1 METTHIGAFS
11 SWRLLA
17 VDAPRWW
24 KEDFLVSHISH
35 AISHHHPGPMELF
48 LGQYLGH
55 HTFPK
60 DMPELPSRKE
70 RETPPPSLTDPAS
83 SPNPPPP
90 PLITPSPNAS
100 LIASSHAHTPHLST
114 CHKCLTRSPSTR
126 HTRRKTH
133 TQIFHHINY
142 YAVLIPARPPA
153 ILHRRLP
160 STPTAKRK
168 TTGCFYL
175 YMLIRHAPHAPAAAS
190 LLKATHPRPHPKNAA
205 HAC

>member
-1 METTHIGAFS
+1 
-11 SWRLLA
+11 
-17 VDAPRWW
+17 
-24 KEDFLVSHISH
+24 
-35 AISHHHPGPMELF
+35 MELF
-48 LGQYLGH
+48 LGQYLRH

-70 RETPPPSLTDPAS
+70 RDPPPSDRPS
-83 SPNPPPP
+83 VIPIPPPP
-90 PLITPSPNAS
+90 PLITPNPNAS

-126 HTRRKTH
+126 HTRHKTH
-133 TQIFHHINY
+133 TQGFHHINY

-153 ILHRRLP
+153 RPPSFTATLHRRLP

-175 YMLIRHAPHAPAAAS
+175 YMLVRHAPHAPAAAS
-190 LLKATHPRPHPKNAA
+190 LLKATHPRPPPPKKRRPCLLEIMVPSSLVTLAPL
-205 HAC
+205 C